1 MLTSVAWSRLAVPT
15 IALTIQGATHAV
27 VEVALLWIE
36 MMAARVMV
44 SVLMNEGLYSAGK
57 VALWQKQE

>member
-15 IALTIQGATHAV
+15 IALTIQGATPAV